1 MWSWWCTQRTNLR
14 VVDGIQTPNLEAA
27 DLEAVELEV
36 QGDAPDLVSGA
47 VSVPTLEAADVTTL
61 DDTTIEGGQIG

>member
-1 MWSWWCTQRTNLR
+1 MWGWWCTQRANLR

-36 QGDAPDLVSGA
+36 QVDAPDLVFGA

>member
-1 MWSWWCTQRTNLR
+1 MWGWWCTQRTNLR

-36 QGDAPDLVSGA
+36 QV
-47 VSVPTLEAADVTTL
+47 
-61 DDTTIEGGQIG
+61 DDWLTNAGNSALMAG